1 MPMYEL
7 NTLNYIMF
15 NEIMEREE
23 KELAN
28 SSVTENS
35 DRDDVNTNG
44 TTSPKV
50 PSFTD
55 QDLEELMEEEGLI

>member
-1 MPMYEL
+1 MYEL

-23 KELAN
+23 RELAN

-35 DRDDVNTNG
+35 DRGDVNTNG

-50 PSFTD
+50 PNFTD